1 MAGSR
6 KIPQSRVATPVQ
18 SVEKAVEWV
27 EQEKLKRKARGVVVP
42 LGAGGQAKGQRG
54 PASRNKAALVARRRC
69 RRSDVE
75 EEVERW
81 DRLRRR
87 TWMVGYGC

>member
-18 SVEKAVEWV
+18 SVEKAVEWM
-27 EQEKLKRKARGVVVP
+27 EQEKLKPKARGVVVP

-54 PASRNKAALVARRRC
+54 SASRKWHACGSPEESKERRR
-69 RRSDVE
+69 SWIGV
-75 EEVERW
+75 
-81 DRLRRR
+81 
-87 TWMVGYGC
+87 VGPAA